1 MKDSQKVE
9 VEEINELKSYT
20 GEGKNKIEKR
30 ISVEQIENGFIIS
43 ESKEWQDEKKGY
55 QYECKKYYSEKNPLS
70 ASNQMMTSIKK
81 NLPGT

>member
-1 MKDSQKVE
+1 MKDSPKEE
-9 VEEINELKSYT
+9 VEIKEIKSYT
-20 GEGKNKIEKR
+20 GQGKNRIDKR
-30 ISVEQIENGFIIS
+30 ISVEEIENGFIVS

-70 ASNQMMTSIKK
+70 ASNQMMNSIKK

>member
-1 MKDSQKVE
+1 MKDSPKEE
-9 VEEINELKSYT
+9 VEIKEIKSYT
-20 GEGKNKIEKR
+20 GQGKNRIDKK
-30 ISVEQIENGFIIS
+30 ISVEEIENGFIVS

-70 ASNQMMTSIKK
+70 ASNQMMSSIKK

>member
-1 MKDSQKVE
+1 MKDSPKEE
-9 VEEINELKSYT
+9 VEIKEIKSYT
-20 GEGKNKIEKR
+20 GQGKNRIDKK
-30 ISVEQIENGFIIS
+30 ISVEEIENGFIVS

-70 ASNQMMTSIKK
+70 ANNQMMSSIKK

>member
-1 MKDSQKVE
+1 MKDSPKEE
-9 VEEINELKSYT
+9 VEIKEIKSYT
-20 GEGKNKIEKR
+20 GQGKNRIEKR
-30 ISVEQIENGFIIS
+30 ISVEEIENGFIVS

-70 ASNQMMTSIKK
+70 ASNQMMSSIKK